1 MTRADIPVAIA
12 NLALAALLAGCAS
25 LPALEGRAP
34 SYALADT
41 SETRLAHA
49 VAADVAAHPAQT
61 GIHPLPAGSDAF
73 ATRVLLAAAAERSI
87 DAQYYIWHGDQVGYL
102 LFEAL
107 WQAAERGVRV
117 RLLLDDLNTGGLD
130 ATLAA
135 LAAQPNIE
143 VRLYNPVVQRE
154 ARLLNFV
161 TDFTRVN
168 RRMHNKSFTV
178 DNQVTVVGG
187 RNVGNEYFGAGSG
200 VLFADL
206 DVVATGAAVRDVSKE
221 FDLYWNSPS
230 AYPAPLFVGRA
241 GRDSAPALE
250 ARFATTRA
258 DPESIAY
265 LDAVRATPVV
275 REILE
280 RRLILEWANVEV
292 VHDDP
297 AKTLDATGSP
307 DVLLFPELVAAMGRP
322 QQSLD
327 LVSPY
332 FVPGDGGTAAIMAMA
347 QRGVRVRVLTN
358 SLAATDESAVHAGY
372 GKRRR
377 DLLAAGVQLYEPADG
392 EGRANRG
399 LWRAV
404 ASHRRST
411 PRRSPSTAAASSSAH
426 STRPAL
432 GTSQHRDGLRDRQS
446 GAQQALATARRRR
459 ASRRL
464 KFCFVPDGRALEYRA
479 HAEGEARYDVEPA
492 TSWALRSGELLDPA
506 DRVAAVTGASTVRHA
521 TLLLL
526 FLSLLAVSVRRRR
539 FPRRAR
545 GDRRAD
551 DSAQASG
558 CESIARH
565 LVPGSRRRSHSDQA
579 RLPEERGVQNAEQFI
594 ERAASRSSVSG
605 RAYLIKCGDQ
615 PPTETGTWL
624 ALQLQAMRASAPV
637 ANPP

>member
-1 MTRADIPVAIA
+1 MTRADIPVGIA
-12 NLALAALLAGCAS
+12 NLALAVLLAGCAS
-25 LPALEGRAP
+25 LPSLEGRAP

-49 VAADVAAHPAQT
+49 VAADVAQHPAQT

-143 VRLYNPVVQRE
+143 VRLYNPVVERE
-154 ARLLNFV
+154 ARVLNFV

-187 RNVGNEYFGAGSG
+187 RNVGNEYFGAGTG

-221 FDLYWNSPS
+221 FDLYWNSSS
-230 AYPAPLFVGRA
+230 AYPAALFVGRA
-241 GRDSAPALE
+241 GRESGAALE
-250 ARFATTRA
+250 ARFAAARA

-275 REILE
+275 REIFE
-280 RRLILEWANVEV
+280 RRLTLEWATVEV

-297 AKTLDATGSP
+297 AKTLDATASP
-307 DVLLFPELVAAMGRP
+307 DVLLFPDLVAAMGRP

-332 FVPGDGGTAAIMAMA
+332 FVPGDGGTAAIMALA

-377 DLLAAGVQLYEPADG
+377 DLLAAGVQLYELKPTAT
-392 EGRANRG
+392 RARNAGPSGARSG
-399 LWRAV
+399 SASALHAKTFAV
-404 ASHRRST
+404 DRRRIFIGSFNFDQ
-411 PRRSPSTAAASSSAH
+411 RSAH
-426 STRPAL
+426 LNTEMGFVIDSPALAQAL
-432 GTSQHRDGLRDRQS
+432 GT
-446 GAQQALATARRRR
+446 ALDVDAPRVAYEVLL
-459 ASRRL
+459 A
-464 KFCFVPDGRALEYRA
+464 PDGRALEWVERT
-479 HAEGEARYDVEPA
+479 AEGETRYDVEPA
-492 TSWALRSGELLDPA
+492 TSWALRSKVNLLSILPIEW
-506 DRVAAVTGASTVRHA
+506 
-521 TLLLL
+521 LL
-526 FLSLLAVSVRRRR
+526 
-539 FPRRAR
+539 
-545 GDRRAD
+545 
-551 DSAQASG
+551 
-558 CESIARH
+558 
-565 LVPGSRRRSHSDQA
+565 
-579 RLPEERGVQNAEQFI
+579 
-594 ERAASRSSVSG
+594 
-605 RAYLIKCGDQ
+605 
-615 PPTETGTWL
+615 
-624 ALQLQAMRASAPV
+624 
-637 ANPP
+637 